1 MPSSNPLV
9 PVVSYA
15 RISAD
20 IKRDAH
26 GVQDQHKVNRETA
39 ARYGWTVVHEFTD
52 NDRSAAK
59 VGVVRDDFEAML
71 SALRSGRLPDGTYI
85 EGVVILAEDRLARR
99 PGDYERFVEAFT
111 YQDNRVFADQRGPKD
126 LYSED
131 VESMGLFGAVISK
144 MEVRKMQRRMRRSH
158 RARAEEGRPVGGP
171 RPFGW
176 KDDRL
181 SLEPREAE
189 LLAQAVKDFL
199 GGRSV
204 HSIVMEWQRLGVKTA
219 RGNEWSVRS
228 LKVSMS
234 SPRICGWR
242 EISGELVRGP
252 DGAPVQGQWE
262 AIVSPEQWS
271 AVRAA
276 FDKRKGHF
284 VGRDMKIG
292 RAHPADYRD
301 HTYLLSGILRCG
313 RRLPDGNL
321 CNTPLRSNGP
331 KDAAHHTYTCL
342 SRAEGGCGGVS
353 RRGDLVDMF
362 VSEAV
367 LAKLEEASFSSG
379 PRDQEWEGAAE
390 LRAVEEQLET
400 LTRQWNARQITNDL
414 FFKLVPGLEQQ
425 ISQLRTEKNRHEAA
439 IAAKEARDET
449 SASEVRRRWYLP
461 EEEGGFPISV
471 KRTYIRAALHAVIM
485 YPAGKGNKRFNPD
498 LLDPIWRTD

>member
-1 MPSSNPLV
+1 MTSSASLI

-20 IKRDAH
+20 IRRDSH
-26 GVQDQHKVNRETA
+26 GVKDQHKANRETA

-59 VGVVRDDFEAML
+59 FSVVRDDFESML
-71 SALRSGRLPDGTYI
+71 TALRAGRLADGTRI

-111 YQDNRVFADQRGPKD
+111 FRDDRVFADQRGPKD

-181 SLEPREAE
+181 TLEPREAE

-199 GGRSV
+199 SGRSL
-204 HSIVMEWQRLGVKTA
+204 HSIVMDWQERGVKTA
-219 RGNEWSVRS
+219 RGNDWSVRS
-228 LKVSMS
+228 LKVALS

-242 EISGELVRGP
+242 EIAGELVRGP
-252 DGAPVQGQWE
+252 DGAPVQGLWE
-262 AIVSPEQWS
+262 PVASSEQWA
-271 AVRAA
+271 AVRAI
-276 FDKRKGHF
+276 FEGRKGHF
-284 VGRDMKIG
+284 VGRDMKVG

-313 RRLPDGNL
+313 RRLPDGTM
-321 CNTPLRSNGP
+321 CNTPLRCNGP
-331 KDAAHHTYTCL
+331 KDAGHHTYTCL

-367 LAKLEEASFSSG
+367 LAKLEEASSSSG
-379 PRDQEWEGAAE
+379 PQDTEWPKAGE
-390 LRAVEEQLET
+390 LKDVEEQLDE
-400 LTRQWNARQITNDL
+400 LTRQWNARQITNDF
-414 FFKLVPGLEQQ
+414 FFKLVPGLEQT
-425 ISQLRTEKNRHEAA
+425 INRLRGEKNKHEAS
-439 IAAKEARDET
+439 IAAKAAQQET

-471 KRTYIRAALHAVIM
+471 KRTYIRSAVHAVIM
-485 YPAGKGNKRFNPD
+485 YPAGKGNKKFDPD
-498 LLDPIWRTD
+498 LLDPVWRN

>member
-1 MPSSNPLV
+1 MSSSGSLI

-20 IKRDAH
+20 IRRDSH
-26 GVQDQHKVNRETA
+26 GVKDQHKANRETA

-52 NDRSAAK
+52 NDKSAAK
-59 VGVVRDDFEAML
+59 FEVVRDEFESML
-71 SALRSGRLPDGTYI
+71 TALRTGRLPDGTHI

-176 KDDRL
+176 KNDRL
-181 SLEPREAE
+181 TLEPREAE

-199 GGRSV
+199 SGRSV
-204 HSIVMEWQRLGVKTA
+204 HSIVRDWQDRGVKTA

-228 LKVSMS
+228 LKVAMC

-242 EISGELVRGP
+242 EIHGELVRGA

-262 AIVSPEQWS
+262 PIVDPEQWS
-271 AVRAA
+271 AVRAV
-276 FDKRKGHF
+276 FESRKGHF

-292 RAHPADYRD
+292 RPHPADYRD

-313 RRLPDGNL
+313 RRLPDETL
-321 CNTPLRSNGP
+321 CNTPLRSNP
-331 KDAAHHTYTCL
+331 QKDGRHTYTCL
-342 SRAEGGCGGVS
+342 SRSEGGCGGVS

-367 LAKLEEASFSSG
+367 LAKFEEASFSSG
-379 PRDQEWEGAAE
+379 TDDQTWPKESD
-390 LRAVEEQLET
+390 LKAVVEQLAE

-425 ISQLRTEKNRHEAA
+425 INGLRAEKNKHEAA
-439 IAAKEARDET
+439 VAAKAAQQET

-461 EEEGGFPISV
+461 EAEGGFPVSV
-471 KRTYIRAALHAVIM
+471 KRTYIRSALHAVIM
-485 YPAGKGNKRFNPD
+485 YPAGKGNKKFDPE
-498 LLDPIWRTD
+498 LLDPVWRTD

>member
-1 MPSSNPLV
+1 MPSSGSLI

-20 IKRDAH
+20 NRRDSP
-26 GVQDQHKVNRETA
+26 GVKDQHKANRETA

-52 NDRSAAK
+52 NDKSAAK
-59 VGVVRDDFEAML
+59 FEVVRDDFEAML
-71 SALRSGRLPDGTYI
+71 TALRAGRLPDGTHI

-181 SLEPREAE
+181 TLEPREAE

-199 GGRSV
+199 SGRSV
-204 HSIVMEWQRLGVKTA
+204 HSIVRDWQDRGVKTA

-228 LKVSMS
+228 LKVAMC
-234 SPRICGWR
+234 SPRVCGWR
-242 EISGELVRGP
+242 EIHGELVRGA
-252 DGAPVQGQWE
+252 DGTPVQGQWE
-262 AIVSPEQWS
+262 PIVTPEQWS
-271 AVRAA
+271 AVRAV
-276 FDKRKGHF
+276 FESRKGHF

-292 RAHPADYRD
+292 RPHPADYRD

-313 RRLPDGNL
+313 RRLPDGKL
-321 CNTPLRSNGP
+321 CNTPLRANP
-331 KDAAHHTYTCL
+331 QKDGRHTYTCL
-342 SRAEGGCGGVS
+342 SRSEGGCGGVS

-379 PRDQEWEGAAE
+379 SEDQEWPREAE
-390 LRAVEEQLET
+390 LKEVEAQLDA
-400 LTRQWNARQITNDL
+400 LTRQWNGRQITNDL

-425 ISQLRTEKNRHEAA
+425 INQLRAEKNKHEAA
-439 IAAKEARDET
+439 IAAKAARDDT
-449 SASEVRRRWYLP
+449 SASEVRRRWYLA

-471 KRTYIRAALHAVIM
+471 KRTYIRSALHAVIM
-485 YPAGKGNKRFNPD
+485 YPAGKGNKKFDPD
-498 LLDPIWRTD
+498 LLDPVWRND